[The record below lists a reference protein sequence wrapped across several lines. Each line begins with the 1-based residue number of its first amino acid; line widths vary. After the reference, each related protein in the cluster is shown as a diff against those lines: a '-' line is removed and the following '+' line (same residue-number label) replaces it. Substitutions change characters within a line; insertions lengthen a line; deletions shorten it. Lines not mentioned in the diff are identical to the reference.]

1 MNNNNNTPRFQYASC
16 RIFCKRYVLP
26 DAYLLAV
33 AGSAIKAWQ
42 QSRPLR
48 SKNQLSV
55 QRNAHDALVVI
66 GFCRRT
72 VVFHG
77 DKQRVRFAI
86 RLISLV
92 LTMWMRSPLKK
103 DIVI

>member
-1 MNNNNNTPRFQYASC
+1 MT
-16 RIFCKRYVLP
+16 
-26 DAYLLAV
+26 
-33 AGSAIKAWQ
+33 
-42 QSRPLR
+42 
-48 SKNQLSV
+48 LS
-55 QRNAHDALVVI
+55 VVI

-86 RLISLV
+86 RLIPV
-92 LTMWMRSPLKK
+92 PTMWMRSPLKK

>member
-1 MNNNNNTPRFQYASC
+1 
-16 RIFCKRYVLP
+16 
-26 DAYLLAV
+26 AV